1 MSPERTL
8 ANLHF
13 ASPPWVQQSV
23 NGFFYAAAMVSLA
36 VLAAWVA
43 APSKDYSLGPAEAE
57 LATSSIGS
65 LAVGMPVE
73 LREAGSE
80 RRTGVVV
87 KFLRRDDGVRAVELA
102 VVRWAQVADDA
113 PASETAVP
121 LAALEAAMQAAPQLA
136 SRR

>member
-13 ASPPWVQQSV
+13 APPPWVQQSV
-23 NGFFYAAAMVSLA
+23 NGFLYAAAMVSLA

-43 APSKDYSLGPAEAE
+43 APSKGYALGPAEAE
-57 LATSSIGS
+57 LATSSIGP

-73 LREAGSE
+73 LRGAGSE
-80 RRTGVVV
+80 RRTGEVV
-87 KFLRRDDGVRAVELA
+87 KFIRRDDGVRAVELA
-102 VVRWAQVADDA
+102 VVRWSEPSFAAESVVAL
-113 PASETAVP
+113 T
-121 LAALEAAMQAAPQLA
+121 ALEAVTQTAPQLA